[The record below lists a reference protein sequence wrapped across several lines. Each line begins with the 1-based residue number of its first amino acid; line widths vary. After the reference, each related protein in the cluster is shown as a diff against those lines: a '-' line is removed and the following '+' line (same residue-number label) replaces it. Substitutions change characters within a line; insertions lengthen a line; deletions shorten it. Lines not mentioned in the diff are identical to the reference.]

1 MLTVK
6 KNSQC
11 YQQAG
16 VSMIEVLVAIM
27 ILSVGLLGLAGLQSA
42 GLTHNQSAN
51 SRSAA
56 SMLAYG
62 LLDSM
67 RANKVVAGGG
77 AYDIG
82 LGVTLAGEST
92 MTSQDVNNW
101 LNELAMALPGG
112 TGAVVTDASGKV
124 TITIQWDDSRGA
136 LPVQQFVMTTQL

>member
-1 MLTVK
+1 MLNRIENNQSVMQT
-6 KNSQC
+6 
-11 YQQAG
+11 G

-51 SRSAA
+51 SRSTA

-67 RANKVVAGGG
+67 RANKVVAEQG

-82 LGVTLAGEST
+82 LGATSSVGST
-92 MTSQDVNNW
+92 MTSQDVGNW
-101 LNELAMALPGG
+101 LNELAMSLPAG
-112 TGAVVTDASGKV
+112 TGSVVTDASGRV

-136 LPVQQFVMTTQL
+136 LPAQQFVMTTQL

>member
-1 MLTVK
+1 MLNREKCNRCVT
-6 KNSQC
+6 
-11 YQQAG
+11 QAG
-16 VSMIEVLVAIM
+16 VSMIEVLVAVM
-27 ILSVGLLGLAGLQSA
+27 ILSIGLLGLAGLQSA

-51 SRSAA
+51 ARSHA

-67 RANKVVAGGG
+67 RANKMVAEQG

-82 LGVTLAGEST
+82 LGAASSESST

-101 LNELAMALPGG
+101 LSELATSLPAG
-112 TGAVVTDASGKV
+112 TGSVVTDANGRV

-136 LPVQQFVMTTQL
+136 LPTQQFAMTTQL